1 MVMED
6 GTGVVRSFEQAFRC
20 SLPLYCPGRYAVRLR
35 ETGNGQLIPH
45 SLVEAP
51 NEDQLHVFGGNQVR
65 AMGHAVEELAF
76 QSEGGELIVL
86 FPDLEAFLPL
96 RERYAQLAKKPCRI
110 RVWAPGTPPKR
121 CSKIDF
127 VVSVHPRL
135 AKYRL
140 YLFSSGSGSALV
152 CCKQLGRARGN
163 GERDALACQERYVGF
178 CSFDPYVVESVRWRF
193 NLLSCGLEKLVRRW
207 EGFFSL
213 PTLPLRTINAFVKSR
228 SALASGGG
236 GELS

>member
-1 MVMED
+1 MGD
-6 GTGVVRSFEQAFRC
+6 GSGAVRIFEQALRC
-20 SLPLYCPGRYAVRLR
+20 SLPLYCPGRYAIRLR
-35 ETGNGQLIPH
+35 EGPNGQWIPH
-45 SLVEAP
+45 ALVESP

-65 AMGHAVEELAF
+65 AMGHAVEEVAF
-76 QSEGGELIVL
+76 HSGRGELIAL

-96 RERYAQLAKKPCRI
+96 RERYGQLARKPCRI

-121 CSKIDF
+121 CPKIDF

-140 YLFSSGSGSALV
+140 YLFSGEDRSALV
-152 CCKQLGRARGN
+152 CCKQLSRVRCSSNGN
-163 GERDALACQERYVGF
+163 REALACQERYIGF

-207 EGFFSL
+207 EGFFPL
-213 PTLPLRTINAFVKSR
+213 PTPPLRAINDFVKSHATLER
-228 SALASGGG
+228 SEFGG
-236 GELS
+236 LS

>member
-1 MVMED
+1 
-6 GTGVVRSFEQAFRC
+6 
-20 SLPLYCPGRYAVRLR
+20 
-35 ETGNGQLIPH
+35 
-45 SLVEAP
+45 
-51 NEDQLHVFGGNQVR
+51 
-65 AMGHAVEELAF
+65 MGHAVEEVAL

-86 FPDLEAFLPL
+86 FPDLDAFLPL
-96 RERYAQLAKKPCRI
+96 RERYGQLARKPCRV

-140 YLFSSGSGSALV
+140 YLFSGVDRSALV
-152 CCKQLGRARGN
+152 CCKHLGRGRSNGAREG
-163 GERDALACQERYVGF
+163 LACQERYIGF

-207 EGFFSL
+207 EGFFPL
-213 PTLPLRTINAFVKSR
+213 PTPPLRAINDFVKSQ
-228 SALASGGG
+228 SALMSGEFGG
-236 GELS
+236 LS

>member
-1 MVMED
+1 MEETD
-6 GTGVVRSFEQAFRC
+6 TVRSFEQAFRC
-20 SLPLYCPGRYAVRLR
+20 SLALYCPGRYAVRLR
-35 ETGNGQLIPH
+35 EAGKGQLVPH

-65 AMGHAVEELAF
+65 AMGHAVEELALH
-76 QSEGGELIVL
+76 SEGGELIVL
-86 FPDLEAFLPL
+86 FPDLDAFSPL
-96 RERYAQLAKKPCRI
+96 RERYAQLAKKPCRV

-140 YLFSSGSGSALV
+140 YLFSGVGRSALV
-152 CCKQLGRARGN
+152 CCKQLGRAKGN
-163 GERDALACQERYVGF
+163 GEREPLACQERYVGF

-193 NLLSCGLEKLVRRW
+193 NLLSCGLEKLVRHW
-207 EGFFSL
+207 EGFFPL
-213 PTLPLRTINAFVKSR
+213 PTPPLRAINDFVKSQWMR
-228 SALASGGG
+228 TSGVFGG
-236 GELS
+236 LS

>member
-1 MVMED
+1 MGD
-6 GTGVVRSFEQAFRC
+6 GTGVVRTFEQAFRC
-20 SLPLYCPGRYAVRLR
+20 CLPLYCPGRYAVRLR
-35 ETGNGQLIPH
+35 EMADGRLVPH
-45 SLVEAP
+45 SLVESP

-65 AMGHAVEELAF
+65 AMGHAVEELALH
-76 QSEGGELIVL
+76 SGGGELIVL
-86 FPDLEAFLPL
+86 FPGLDTFLPL
-96 RERYAQLAKKPCRI
+96 RERYAQLAKKPCRV

-140 YLFSSGSGSALV
+140 YLFSGADGSALV
-152 CCKQLGRARGN
+152 CCKQLGRVRGN
-163 GERDALACQERYVGF
+163 GEGEGLACQERYVGF

-207 EGFFSL
+207 EGFFPL
-213 PTLPLRTINAFVKSR
+213 PTPRLRAINDFVKSQ
-228 SALASGGG
+228 STATNGEFGG
-236 GELS
+236 LS

>member
-1 MVMED
+1 MVD
-6 GTGVVRSFEQAFRC
+6 GTGVIRTFEQAFRC

-35 ETGNGQLIPH
+35 ETANGQLVPH
-45 SLVEAP
+45 SLVESP
-51 NEDQLHVFGGNQVR
+51 NGDQLHVFGGNQVR
-65 AMGHAVEELAF
+65 AMGRAVEELAF
-76 QSEGGELIVL
+76 HSGGGELIVL
-86 FPDLEAFLPL
+86 FPDLDAFLPL
-96 RERYAQLAKKPCRI
+96 RERYAQLARKPCRV

-140 YLFSSGSGSALV
+140 YLFSGADRSALV
-152 CCKQLGRARGN
+152 CCKYLGRGRSN
-163 GERDALACQERYVGF
+163 GEREGLACQERYVGF

-207 EGFFSL
+207 EGFFPL
-213 PTLPLRTINAFVKSR
+213 PTPPLRAINDFVKSQ
-228 SALASGGG
+228 STLMSGEFGG
-236 GELS
+236 LS